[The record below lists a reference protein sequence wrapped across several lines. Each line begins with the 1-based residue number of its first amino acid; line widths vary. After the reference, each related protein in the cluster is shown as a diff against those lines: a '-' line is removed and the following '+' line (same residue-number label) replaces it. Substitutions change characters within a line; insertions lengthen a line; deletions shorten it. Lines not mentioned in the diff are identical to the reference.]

1 MNKIKQI
8 VTHNGKF
15 HSDELIA
22 CAIVRL
28 ACGRIIPV
36 IRSREVQ
43 GYLDDPNTI
52 VVDVGGTF
60 DSAWGNFDH
69 HQRDAEL
76 VRRSNVPYSSAG
88 LVWASIFGRELCQ
101 DTSVWEAVDRK
112 MAIID
117 ASDNGVGPAMDELRI
132 SLQEILSS
140 FNTTWLEDGGGADT
154 AFETTLA
161 IATQVLRRWIAQAE
175 AAVKATNLV
184 EAACAKDPEIL
195 RLPQAMP
202 WHDTFF
208 TAGNRTQQF
217 VIFKGGEGDW
227 RLQCIPPTLEESF
240 KQRTPLP
247 ETWAGLRGVD
257 LEAASGVRGAVFCHK
272 GRFIAGSST
281 QDAVEEMARLALT
294 Q

>member
-1 MNKIKQI
+1 MNKITQI
-8 VTHNGKF
+8 ITHNGKF
-15 HSDELIA
+15 HTDELIA

-36 IRSREVQ
+36 IRTREVQ
-43 GYLDDPNTI
+43 GYLDNPNI
-52 VVDVGGTF
+52 AVVDVGGTF

-69 HQRDAEL
+69 HQRDPEL

-88 LVWASIFGRELCQ
+88 LVWASVFGRELCP

-112 MAIID
+112 MAVVD
-117 ASDNGVGPAMDELRI
+117 AADNGVGPGLDAERI
-132 SLQEILSS
+132 SLQEVVSS
-140 FNTTWLEDGGGADT
+140 FNTTWLEDSGMADA

-161 IATQVLRRWIAQAE
+161 IVTQVVRRWIAQAE

-202 WHDTFF
+202 WHETFF
-208 TAGNRTQQF
+208 STDRSHQF

-227 RLQCIPPTLEESF
+227 RLQCIPPTMEESF
-240 KQRTPLP
+240 KQKTPLP
-247 ETWAGLRGVD
+247 EAWAGLRD
-257 LEAASGVRGAVFCHK
+257 TTLEKVSGVAGATFCHK
-272 GRFIAGSST
+272 GRFIAGATSE
-281 QDAVEEMARLALT
+281 DAVEEMARLALA